1 MPPGLQQTANAN
13 EGANANQPSDLVNE
27 AMKMFDIEEEEKQPK
42 QNLGDT
48 GANTFVAHGNN
59 LVKSSEPFKSF
70 THNNRVYYLV
80 PSNNISLS

>member
-1 MPPGLQQTANAN
+1 MPPRLQQTANAN

-27 AMKMFDIEEEEKQPK
+27 AMKMFDIEEEEKQPQ

-59 LVKSSEPFKSF
+59 
-70 THNNRVYYLV
+70 
-80 PSNNISLS
+80 